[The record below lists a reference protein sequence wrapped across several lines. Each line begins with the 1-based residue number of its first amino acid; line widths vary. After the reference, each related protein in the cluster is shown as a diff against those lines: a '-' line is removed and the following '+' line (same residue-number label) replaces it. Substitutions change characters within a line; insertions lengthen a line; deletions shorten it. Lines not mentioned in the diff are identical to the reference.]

1 MKQGIH
7 EQSAT
12 PKYPVGTRLALGD
25 RVFHYCRAVT
35 ALRLHNGEG
44 NNDGLHE
51 QDTEVIASAGD
62 LSLTIEHTTATK
74 DQFKDGYLNI
84 HTAPM
89 QVCLRVKGNDASD
102 GTRTV
107 L

>member
-35 ALRLHNGEG
+35 ALRLHHGEG

-51 QDTEVIASAGD
+51 QEAAVAASAGD
-62 LSLTIEHTTATK
+62 LSLTIVGDFTK
-74 DQFKDGYLNI
+74 DQFKGGYINI
-84 HTAPM
+84 HTTPM
-89 QVCLRVKGNDASD
+89 QV
-102 GTRTV
+102 
-107 L
+107 